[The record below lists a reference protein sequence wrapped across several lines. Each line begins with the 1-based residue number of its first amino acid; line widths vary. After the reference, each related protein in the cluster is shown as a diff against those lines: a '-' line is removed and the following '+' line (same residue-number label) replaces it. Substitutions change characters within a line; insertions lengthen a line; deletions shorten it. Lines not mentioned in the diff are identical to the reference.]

1 MTRLTTNTL
10 RVHWHGADRWVS
22 DGGARGAGRLV
33 ARITRTGVDFYFQYF
48 AENGRKK
55 FLPLGPYD
63 ADGTRGLSL
72 PSARDRAAELSA
84 LLRSGI
90 TDVHSHLERQRTEE
104 EEKRKAAEDATKREW
119 EAAQR
124 STFQQLLEAYVV
136 HLENLGKQ
144 SAADVRSIFT
154 LHVYAAAPEL
164 TSQKA
169 ADISVEDL
177 VSLIA
182 KLVEAG
188 KGRTAGKLRSYLRA
202 AYALAISSRT
212 DPSAPMSMRQFGITV
227 NPVAN
232 IGALSQYNKTRDRVL
247 SAPELAAYLKHVESM
262 SDGAIKDLLALAIHT
277 GGQRPTQLLRARPE
291 DVDLSGSTL
300 TLHDP
305 KGARKQPRRHIVPLV
320 PDAKGI
326 LTRRLETL
334 AENEPLF
341 ALDEKIPLKPE
352 MLSVTVKDISSAM
365 VKAKESREPFQLR
378 DIRRTVETMLAG
390 LGVSSDIRA
399 QLQSH
404 GLGGIQ
410 IRHYDRHDYMPE
422 KRKALKKWSHH
433 ITQLRDGKPPT
444 TARRRSG
451 PRAQNTYRRQR
462 SSQ

>member
-1 MTRLTTNTL
+1 MSRLTTNTL
-10 RVHWHGADRWVS
+10 RAHWHGADRWIS

-48 AENGRKK
+48 AEDGRKR

-72 PSARDRAAELSA
+72 PAARDRAAELSA

-104 EEKRKAAEDATKREW
+104 DEKRKAAEDATKRER
-119 EAAQR
+119 EASQR
-124 STFQQLLEAYVV
+124 STLKQLLEAYVA

-144 SAADVRSIFT
+144 SAGDVRSIFT
-154 LHVYAAAPEL
+154 RHVYEAAPEL
-164 TSQKA
+164 TSRKA
-169 ADISVEDL
+169 ADISVDDL

-212 DPSAPMSMRQFGITV
+212 DPSAPTAMRQFGITV
-227 NPVAN
+227 NPVSN
-232 IGALSQYNKTRDRVL
+232 VGALSQYNRARNRVL
-247 SAPELAAYLKHVESM
+247 SASELAAYLKHLETM
-262 SDGAIKDLLALAIHT
+262 PAGAMKDVLALGIHT
-277 GGQRPTQLLRARPE
+277 GGQRPAQLLRARPE

-305 KGARKQPRRHIVPLV
+305 KGARKLPRQHVVPLV
-320 PDAKGI
+320 PDAKAI

-334 AENEPLF
+334 ADNEPLF
-341 ALDEKIPLKPE
+341 ALDRKIPLKPE
-352 MLSVTVKDISSAM
+352 MLSATVKDISNAM

-378 DIRRTVETMLAG
+378 DIRRTVETVLAG

-404 GLGGIQ
+404 GLGGVQ

-433 ITQLRDGKPPT
+433 VTQLRDGEHKHALAHAVQDSPELRVPT
-444 TARRRSG
+444 G
-451 PRAQNTYRRQR
+451 P
-462 SSQ
+462 